1 MKRIIP
7 ALFCAIV
14 LLFPSSVA
22 AKSKKAPKAAAKSSF
37 EKINLNEVSEYDL
50 KQIPG
55 ISASKAKALLA
66 YRDEKGEIKSIEE
79 LKEINHE
86 TKSGKTSYDFA
97 TSKGAWTK
105 PIKLLMDADVFTV
118 SGGVGVVDQNALY
131 KHLFPKP
138 RDINSASSAELTALP
153 GISKANAQH
162 LIDNRPFSSI
172 DGLKDISY
180 ETKSGK
186 TGYAFAT
193 SKGVWKKDIK
203 ILIDS
208 GRLVCAGSTKSSKKA
223 APAKESKSDE
233 QDDGQEESDEPEE
246 Y

>member
-22 AKSKKAPKAAAKSSF
+22 AKSKKAPKAEAKSSF

-79 LKEINHE
+79 LKEINH
-86 TKSGKTSYDFA
+86 
-97 TSKGAWTK
+97 
-105 PIKLLMDADVFTV
+105 
-118 SGGVGVVDQNALY
+118 
-131 KHLFPKP
+131 
-138 RDINSASSAELTALP
+138 
-153 GISKANAQH
+153 
-162 LIDNRPFSSI
+162 
-172 DGLKDISY
+172 